1 MRINKNNSLCFTGH
15 RTEKLPKTEK
25 ELENLKKKL
34 LLAIDRAI
42 ANGVDT
48 FYFGACY
55 GFDLLAAQLVLMR
68 SKILVLDNPK
78 HIRLIAVVPFEEQAA
93 CWSETNREI
102 YYSTLQYCDEVIM
115 LHTKFEKGCYHERN
129 RYMVNRAGQMIAY
142 YDGSSGGTGYT
153 VQYAKQKG
161 IKITNLY

>member
-25 ELENLKKKL
+25 ELEKLKKKL
-34 LLAIDRAI
+34 LLEIDRAI

-78 HIRLIAVVPFEEQAA
+78 HITLIAVVPFEEQAA
-93 CWSETNREI
+93 RWSETNREI

-129 RYMVNRAGQMIAY
+129 RYMVDRSSQMITY
-142 YDGSSGGTGYT
+142 YDGTPGGTAYT
-153 VQYAKQKG
+153 FE
-161 IKITNLY
+161 